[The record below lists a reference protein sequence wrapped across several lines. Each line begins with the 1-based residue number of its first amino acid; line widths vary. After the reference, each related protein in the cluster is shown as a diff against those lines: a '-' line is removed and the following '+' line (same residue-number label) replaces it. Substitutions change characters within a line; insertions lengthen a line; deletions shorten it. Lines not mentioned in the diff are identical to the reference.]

1 MNNLLTI
8 SMIIQRKMNLKDIDG
23 LIVNTYVFAV
33 IAAVIMLALAILIA
47 SSIKYQPG
55 PNPKDSSKRKLW
67 FWILAILTPVSFYM
81 YNLLLVTPGIK
92 AGPAMNKFFM
102 HSALSPVVS
111 FVLFLILGIT
121 ISKLFKRKKVGT
133 WFNK

>member
-23 LIVNTYVFAV
+23 LIVNTYVFAA

-81 YNLLLVTPGIK
+81 YNLLVVTPGIK

-121 ISKLFKRKKVGT
+121 ISKIFKRKKVGT

>member
-1 MNNLLTI
+1 
-8 SMIIQRKMNLKDIDG
+8 
-23 LIVNTYVFAV
+23 
-33 IAAVIMLALAILIA
+33 
-47 SSIKYQPG
+47 
-55 PNPKDSSKRKLW
+55 
-67 FWILAILTPVSFYM
+67 
-81 YNLLLVTPGIK
+81 
-92 AGPAMNKFFM
+92 MNKFFM